1 MSLPRKLTRDEILAA
16 TKEELRIAIA
26 KQLGCSVS
34 WNRDGHPICD
44 CDTDFGVWPH
54 WDSTHKDGR
63 LYDWPN
69 DIEAVYALE
78 EQFTDYTS
86 RRRYWSNLSR
96 VVSPSAAA
104 SDSERGWALLH
115 ATAEQRCRAWMLV
128 KHEG

>member
-1 MSLPRKLTRDEILAA
+1 MTRDEILAA

-78 EQFTDYTS
+78 EQFTDRVS
-86 RRRYWSNLSR
+86 RWRYGNNLS
-96 VVSPSAAA
+96 VVVNAFVGGNSY
-104 SDSERGWALLH
+104 ELRWALLH